1 MGCSF
6 CMVYLFENRLIKSYS
21 LISSKLVKPPLNG
34 IHSSNVLLVDTEIS
48 NIIVA
53 WGRELAG
60 VGIVSW
66 RFLGGNTGQISS
78 GSQQQQQVTP
88 SSTSGSTGGT
98 GSVNGSGSISSGSE
112 FQIDVWDSK
121 LEHQTIK
128 GHISV
133 RIQLLKL
140 WPNCPCIE
148 ELSNTGF
155 RVFPAQKQHLK
166 LMSDGVDWKNVV

>member
-1 MGCSF
+1 M
-6 CMVYLFENRLIKSYS
+6 
-21 LISSKLVKPPLNG
+21 
-34 IHSSNVLLVDTEIS
+34 
-48 NIIVA
+48 
-53 WGRELAG
+53 GRELAG
-60 VGIVSW
+60 VGII
-66 RFLGGNTGQISS
+66 RLLFLGGTTGQISS

-88 SSTSGSTGGT
+88 SSSSGSTGGT

-140 WPNCPCIE
+140 
-148 ELSNTGF
+148 
-155 RVFPAQKQHLK
+155 
-166 LMSDGVDWKNVV
+166 